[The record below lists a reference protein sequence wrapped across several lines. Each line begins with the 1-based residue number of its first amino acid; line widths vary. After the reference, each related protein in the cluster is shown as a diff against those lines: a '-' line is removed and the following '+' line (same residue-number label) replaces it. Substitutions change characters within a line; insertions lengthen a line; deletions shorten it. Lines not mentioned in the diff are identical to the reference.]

1 MAETVVVADRLAPSG
16 LKILRE
22 VPEFDVVETVG
33 KGPEALRAAIA
44 GAAALVVRSETKVTA
59 DLLKAAPNLRVI
71 ARAGVG
77 TDNIDLED
85 ATRRGIPVLTAPGG
99 NSTSAAEHTFALLLS
114 LLRRIPWAARA
125 LEEGKWDRK
134 PFEGTEL
141 RGKTLGVLGLGR
153 IGTQVARIGQGFGM
167 TVIGFDAYVPAAHAQ
182 AMGVELLSLK
192 EVLCSADILTLHL
205 TLTDETRGLL
215 DAERLSLCRKGAVLV
230 NTARGALVDEKALA
244 AALNSGHLG
253 GAALDV
259 FEPEPLPMDSPL
271 RKAPNCLLTPHLGAS
286 TREAQQRVA
295 VEIAEAVRDALV
307 KGDLRAAVN
316 LRGLA
321 AAHVAAHRPRD

>member
-1 MAETVVVADRLAPSG
+1 MPETVVVADRLAPGG

-22 VPEFDVVETVG
+22 VPEFDVVETAG
-33 KGPEALRAAIA
+33 KGPEALKTALAT
-44 GAAALVVRSETKVTA
+44 AAALVVRSETKVTSQ
-59 DLLKAAPNLRVI
+59 LLEGAPNLRVI

-114 LLRRIPWAARA
+114 LLRRIPWAARS

-167 TVIGFDAYVPAAHAQ
+167 TVIGFDAYVHAAHAQ

-192 EVLCSADILTLHL
+192 EVLHRADVVTLHL

-215 DAERLSLCRKGAVLV
+215 NEQRLAQCKRGAVLV
-230 NTARGALVDEKALA
+230 NTARGALVDERALV
-244 AALNSGHLG
+244 AALVSGHLG

-259 FEPEPLPMDSPL
+259 FDPEPLPMDSPL
-271 RKAPNCLLTPHLGAS
+271 RRAPNCLLTPHLGAS

-307 KGDLRAAVN
+307 KGDIRTAVN

-321 AAHVAAHRPRD
+321 VAHMAARRARE